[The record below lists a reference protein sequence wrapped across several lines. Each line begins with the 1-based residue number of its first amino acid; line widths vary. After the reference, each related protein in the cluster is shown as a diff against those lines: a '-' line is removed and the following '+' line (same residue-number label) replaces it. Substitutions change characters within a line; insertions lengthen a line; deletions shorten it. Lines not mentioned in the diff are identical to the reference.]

1 MALITR
7 SSLFIVV
14 IVISSCLVSKGD
26 SKTEG
31 LRHVW
36 ENCIS
41 YLSGRVSEVSPECCG
56 AYVKAYETDAT
67 SLCPLFRSRC
77 KTSLSIKTHLL
88 SLDPICGGYNGTYPL
103 LPLCP
108 RAPEDVDCIEI
119 LTKFFANQK
128 FRNENEEDPFKTYIF
143 PIRPFQD
150 L

>member
-36 ENCIS
+36 ENCVG

-56 AYVKAYETDAT
+56 AYVKTYETDAT

-77 KTSLSIKTHLL
+77 KTSLSTKTRVL

-108 RAPEDVDCIEI
+108 RAPEDVDCIGE
-119 LTKFFANQK
+119 LTKFFENEK
-128 FRNENEEDPFKTYIF
+128 FRYGGGEVPETF
-143 PIRPFQD
+143 PRPFQD